1 MFDPIDSL
9 NEQILNAIG
18 AAVSDQTEKQNA
30 ADAIEVFLNSNNFV
44 KEVLND
50 TLRDDIKDNYSG
62 FAIVEVDSS
71 NIVKLS
77 EVSPNKA
84 KLSQEEIRI
93 EARRKSLEVMLQT
106 ADQLNILGEFH
117 AEILARLK
125 NV

>member
-30 ADAIEVFLNSNNFV
+30 ADAIEAFLNSNNFV

-106 ADQLNILGEFH
+106 ADQLNILGELH